1 MLETFEVSKVLII
14 APLRVAR
21 DTWPTEIEKWDH
33 LQGLDISVIVGD
45 TKTRIAALHHPAM
58 IYVINRENIKWLV
71 EYYEKN
77 GMRWDFGMVVI
88 DELSSFKNYQS
99 QRFKFLRKVRPYV
112 KRWVG
117 LTGTPSSNGLMDL
130 WAEIG
135 ILDGGERL
143 GKFIGRYREA
153 YFKASSMNPSTG
165 VVFQYKPREGAE
177 ELIYQRI
184 SDMMLIGLDKSGQKS
199 DIYHTARQERR
210 KPKGEI
216 QMKNKKYYIAYGSN
230 LSVEQMAYR
239 CPDAKIAGQAV
250 LAGWELLFRGCATIA
265 PNPKKNTPVL
275 VWEISERDEGNLDLY
290 EGYPNYYRKEDLN
303 IELLREEAE
312 PEMVTAMVYIMEN
325 DFGHRT
331 PSRYY
336 YKVLHDGYKAFHFP
350 MHILE
355 GALKEC
361 MDKDAAQRMI
371 EEVQA

>member
-1 MLETFEVSKVLII
+1 MLEVFDYQGQQVRTDYKDEAVWFVAADVC
-14 APLRVAR
+14 RV
-21 DTWPTEIEKWDH
+21 
-33 LQGLDISVIVGD
+33 LDIINPTMAVGRLD
-45 TKTRIAALHHPAM
+45 DD
-58 IYVINRENIKWLV
+58 
-71 EYYEKN
+71 EK
-77 GMRWDFGMVVI
+77 G
-88 DELSSFKNYQS
+88 LSS
-99 QRFKFLRKVRPYV
+99 
-112 KRWVG
+112 
-117 LTGTPSSNGLMDL
+117 
-130 WAEIG
+130 
-135 ILDGGERL
+135 
-143 GKFIGRYREA
+143 
-153 YFKASSMNPSTG
+153 
-165 VVFQYKPREGAE
+165 
-177 ELIYQRI
+177 
-184 SDMMLIGLDKSGQKS
+184 
-199 DIYHTARQERR
+199 
-210 KPKGEI
+210 
-216 QMKNKKYYIAYGSN
+216 MKNKKYYIAYGSN

-290 EGYPNYYRKEDLN
+290 EGYPNYYRKEVLN
-303 IELLREEAE
+303 IKLLREGAE

-325 DFGHRT
+325 DFGHRA